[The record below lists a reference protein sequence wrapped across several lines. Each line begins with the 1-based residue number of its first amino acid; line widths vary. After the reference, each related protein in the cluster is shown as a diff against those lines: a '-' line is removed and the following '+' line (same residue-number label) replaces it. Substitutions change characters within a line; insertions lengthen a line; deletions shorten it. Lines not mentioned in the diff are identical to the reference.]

1 MKEQKW
7 QRRER
12 KQHKRQHGM
21 RVDGSSV
28 RLLEQIKRDKA
39 GRIRKER
46 QDDQSYPSPP
56 SGGPLFWLRYAL
68 YI

>member
-21 RVDGSSV
+21 QVDGSSV
-28 RLLEQIKRDKA
+28 RLLEQIKRD
-39 GRIRKER
+39 
-46 QDDQSYPSPP
+46 
-56 SGGPLFWLRYAL
+56 
-68 YI
+68 

>member
-12 KQHKRQHGM
+12 KQHKGQYGM

-28 RLLEQIKRDKA
+28 RLLEQIKRA
-39 GRIRKER
+39 GPAASARSARMTNRI
-46 QDDQSYPSPP
+46 QAHLGAGFYFS
-56 SGGPLFWLRYAL
+56 SGVLN
-68 YI
+68 I

>member
-7 QRRER
+7 QHREC

-21 RVDGSSV
+21 RVDGSIF

-39 GRIRKER
+39 DRTRKAR

-56 SGGPLFWLRYAL
+56 SGGILFWLR
-68 YI
+68 